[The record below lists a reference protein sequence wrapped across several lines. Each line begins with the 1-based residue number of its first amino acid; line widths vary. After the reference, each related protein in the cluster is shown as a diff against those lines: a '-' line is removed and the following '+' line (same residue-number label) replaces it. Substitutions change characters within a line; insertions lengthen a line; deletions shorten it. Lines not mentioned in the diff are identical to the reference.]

1 MGNEDL
7 LKQVTAKAQIWLGDG
22 YDEETK
28 AAVRAM
34 LDNEDKTDLIEAF
47 YKDLEFGTGGLRG
60 IMGAGT
66 NRMNIYTVGAATQ
79 GLSNYLKKAFADLP
93 QIKVAIGHDC
103 RNNSRKFAEVAA
115 DVFSANGIKVYL
127 FDALRPTPEVSFAI
141 RELGCQSGVILT
153 ASHNPKEY
161 NGYKAYWNDG
171 AQMIAPHD
179 KNTIDEVNKITSV
192 KDVKF
197 RGNAELIEIIG
208 EEIDRRYL
216 DRIKTLS
223 LSPEAIAHHH
233 DMKIV
238 YTPIHGTGVK
248 LIPASLKNF
257 GFTNIIHVPEQDV
270 VSGDFP
276 TVVSP
281 NPEEPAA
288 LDMAIKKA
296 IETDAELVMASDP
309 DADRIGIAVRNDKGE
324 FVLVNGNQIVMI
336 FLNYLMTRNKELGL
350 LKGDEYIVKTIVTTE
365 TIKTIAEQ
373 NGFKMY
379 NCYTGF
385 KWIASVIRENEGKAR
400 YIGGG
405 EESYGFLPEDFV
417 RDKDSVSSISLM
429 AEIAAWAK
437 DKGMTMYQMLQDI
450 YIKYGYSKEK
460 GISVVRKGK
469 SGAEEIVAMMK
480 NFREN
485 PMKELGGSPVIL
497 IKDYASLE
505 ATDVVNGTKSK
516 LDMPVTSNV
525 LQYFSADGSKVSIRP
540 SGTEPKI
547 KFYIEVRGIKMDN
560 YADYDAAN
568 AAADAK
574 IEAIK
579 KELGI

>member
-7 LKQVTAKAQIWLGDG
+7 LQQVIAKAQVWLGDG

-103 RNNSRKFAEVAA
+103 RNNSRRFAEVAA
-115 DVFSANGIKVYL
+115 DIFSVNGIKVYL

-179 KNTIDEVNKITSV
+179 KETIDEVNKITSV

-197 RGNAELIEIIG
+197 QGNPALIEIIG

-223 LSPEAIAHHH
+223 LSPEAIARHH

-238 YTPIHGTGVK
+238 YTPIHGTGVR
-248 LIPASLKNF
+248 LVPASLKNF

-296 IETDAELVMASDP
+296 IETDAELVVASDP
-309 DADRIGIAVRNDKGE
+309 DADRIGMAVRNDKGE
-324 FVLVNGNQIVMI
+324 FVLINGNQIVMI

-350 LKGDEYIVKTIVTTE
+350 LKGNEYIVKTIVTTE
-365 TIKTIAEQ
+365 TIKTIAER

-379 NCYTGF
+379 DCYTGF
-385 KWIASVIRENEGKAR
+385 KWIASIIRENEGKAR

-450 YIKYGYSKEK
+450 YIKYGFSKEK

-480 NFREN
+480 SFRAN
-485 PMKELGGSPVIL
+485 PLKELAGSPVIL
-497 IKDYASLE
+497 VKDYDSLE
-505 ATDVVNGTKSK
+505 ALDTVTGQKSK

-525 LQYFSADGSKVSIRP
+525 LQYFTADGSKVSIRP

-547 KFYIEVRGIKMDN
+547 KFYIEVRGIKMN
-560 YADYDAAN
+560 SYADYDAAN
-568 AAADAK
+568 VAADAK

>member
-296 IETDAELVMASDP
+296 IETDAELVIASDP

-350 LKGDEYIVKTIVTTE
+350 LKGNEYIVKTIVTTE

-379 NCYTGF
+379 DCYTGF

>member
-309 DADRIGIAVRNDKGE
+309 DADRISIAVRNDKGE

-350 LKGDEYIVKTIVTTE
+350 LKGNEYIVKTIVTTE

-379 NCYTGF
+379 DCYTGF

>member
-350 LKGDEYIVKTIVTTE
+350 LKGNEYIVKTIVTTE

-379 NCYTGF
+379 DCYTGF

-525 LQYFSADGSKVSIRP
+525 LQYFSADGSKVSIRL

>member
-350 LKGDEYIVKTIVTTE
+350 LKGNEYIVKTIVTTE
-365 TIKTIAEQ
+365 TIKTIAER

-379 NCYTGF
+379 DCYTGF

-525 LQYFSADGSKVSIRP
+525 LQYFSADGSKVSILP

>member
-309 DADRIGIAVRNDKGE
+309 DRIGIAVRNDKGE

-350 LKGDEYIVKTIVTTE
+350 LKGNEYIVKTIVTTE
-365 TIKTIAEQ
+365 TIKTIAER

-379 NCYTGF
+379 DCYTGF

>member
-7 LKQVTAKAQIWLGDG
+7 LKQVTARAQIWLGDG

-350 LKGDEYIVKTIVTTE
+350 LKGNEYIVKTIVTTE

-379 NCYTGF
+379 DCYTGF

>member
-7 LKQVTAKAQIWLGDG
+7 LQQVIAKAQVWLGDG

-103 RNNSRKFAEVAA
+103 RNNSRRFAEVAA
-115 DVFSANGIKVYL
+115 DIFSANGIKVYL

-179 KNTIDEVNKITSV
+179 KETIDEVNKITSV

-197 RGNAELIEIIG
+197 QGNPALIEIIG

-223 LSPEAIAHHH
+223 LSPEAIARHH

-238 YTPIHGTGVK
+238 YTPIHGTGVR
-248 LIPASLKNF
+248 LVPASLKNF

-296 IETDAELVMASDP
+296 IETDAELVVASDP
-309 DADRIGIAVRNDKGE
+309 DADRIGMAVRNDKGE
-324 FVLVNGNQIVMI
+324 FVLINGNQIVMI

-350 LKGDEYIVKTIVTTE
+350 LKGNEYIVKTIVTTE
-365 TIKTIAEQ
+365 TIKTIAER

-379 NCYTGF
+379 DCYTGF
-385 KWIASVIRENEGKAR
+385 KWIASIIRENEGKAR

-450 YIKYGYSKEK
+450 YIKYGFSKEK

-480 NFREN
+480 SFRAN
-485 PMKELGGSPVIL
+485 PLKELAGSPVIL
-497 IKDYASLE
+497 VKDYDSLE
-505 ATDVVNGTKSK
+505 ALDTVTGQKSK

-525 LQYFSADGSKVSIRP
+525 LQYFTADGSKVSIRP

-547 KFYIEVRGIKMDN
+547 KFYIEVRGIKMN
-560 YADYDAAN
+560 SYADYDAAN
-568 AAADAK
+568 VAADAK

>member
-350 LKGDEYIVKTIVTTE
+350 LKGNEYIVKTIVTTE

-379 NCYTGF
+379 DCYTGF

-525 LQYFSADGSKVSIRP
+525 FQYFSADGSKVSILP
-540 SGTEPKI
+540 SGTEPQI
-547 KFYIEVRGIKMDN
+547 LYRSAWYQDG
-560 YADYDAAN
+560 
-568 AAADAK
+568 
-574 IEAIK
+574 
-579 KELGI
+579 

>member
-248 LIPASLKNF
+248 LIPAPLKNF

-350 LKGDEYIVKTIVTTE
+350 LKGNEYIVKTIVTTE

-379 NCYTGF
+379 DCYTGF

-497 IKDYASLE
+497 VKDYASLE

>member
-197 RGNAELIEIIG
+197 QGNAELIEIIG

-350 LKGDEYIVKTIVTTE
+350 LKGNEYIVKTIVTTE

-379 NCYTGF
+379 DCYTGF

-405 EESYGFLPEDFV
+405 EESYGFLCEDFV

-497 IKDYASLE
+497 VKDYASLE